1 MAVITIIGGKIMKK
15 RFALILVL
23 ALVLSMLAGCAA
35 KTEAPAAGG
44 NQAPAAG
51 GNQEPAPAGGEE
63 VTLEFYIWDE
73 EQATAAQEMID
84 LFHESHS
91 NINVELTVIP
101 WDQYIPKMQ
110 TVLANHTGPDICWLN
125 TALGAQYI
133 PAGGLEDLSPLAA
146 RDGYSVDHLN
156 ANILAGYSF
165 GGDFYAIPKDID
177 TVIVTYNK
185 ELFDN
190 AGVAYPDNAWTWDD
204 FRATAKALTIDGT
217 QYGYTNNNDER
228 VYYSLIMANGGELYN
243 EDHSQSQVN
252 SQVVIDSIQF
262 LHDMEIVD
270 KSTPSG
276 AEYIEMGENTHFMNG
291 MAAMDI
297 TGSWNISVYAEA
309 LGDKLGIA
317 EMPTGA
323 VGKSSISHGIGYA
336 IPTGCEHVEEAW
348 EFLKFLGSDEA
359 QILQAKD
366 VIPAN
371 NNVVDE
377 WAKQLSDYDL
387 SAVVA
392 ALEYSPILPL
402 ANNNPP
408 AVRAALRANI
418 NEIWLGTMDV
428 PSAMA
433 KAEADM
439 NAEIAK

>member
-1 MAVITIIGGKIMKK
+1 MKK
-15 RFALILVL
+15 RIALILVL
-23 ALVLSMLAGCAA
+23 TLVVSMFAACAA
-35 KTEAPAAGG
+35 KSGTDT
-44 NQAPAAG
+44 
-51 GNQEPAPAGGEE
+51 PAPTGTPQTTPAPTQGSSSDE

-73 EQATAAQEMID
+73 VQATAAQQMID
-84 LFHESHS
+84 LFHESHP

-125 TALGAQYI
+125 TSLGSQYI

-146 RDGYSVDHLN
+146 RDGYDVSHLN
-156 ANILAGYSF
+156 ANILAGYSYE
-165 GGDFYAIPKDID
+165 GDFYAIPKDID
-177 TVIVTYNK
+177 TVIVVYNK

-190 AGVAYPDNAWTWDD
+190 ANVPYPSNDWTWDD
-204 FRATAKALTIDGT
+204 FRETAKAVTIEGS

-228 VYYSLIMANGGELYN
+228 VYYSLIMSNGGQIYN
-243 EDHSQSQVN
+243 EDHTVSQIN
-252 SQVVIDSIQF
+252 SDIAISSIQF

-276 AEYIEMGENTHFMNG
+276 AEYIEMGEQTHFLNG

-323 VGKSSISHGIGYA
+323 AGKSSISHGIGYA
-336 IPTGCEHVEEAW
+336 IPVGCEHVDEAW

-371 NNVVDE
+371 NNVVGE
-377 WAKQLSDYDL
+377 WAKQMSDYDL
-387 SAVVA
+387 SAVVS
-392 ALEYSPILPL
+392 ALQYSPILPL
-402 ANNNPP
+402 AAKNPS
-408 AVRAALRANI
+408 AVRECVRAAI
-418 NEIWLGTMDV
+418 QEVWLGTSDV
-428 PSAMA
+428 PTALA
-433 KAEADM
+433 QAEQAM